1 MNFLKEKP
9 ITIKENKILSKS
21 EPKSLKRFRRKM
33 KNRVSA
39 QESRRKKK
47 EYLDCLENNYE
58 MLKEE
63 KSVWKKTFEQ
73 LGIDNQKIREN
84 IEVLRSKFDLSK
96 CIF

>member
-1 MNFLKEKP
+1 M
-9 ITIKENKILSKS
+9 TMKENKILSKS

-47 EYLDCLENNYE
+47 EYLDCLEINYE

-84 IEVLRSKFDLSK
+84 MEVLQSKHDLSK
-96 CIF
+96 FLFK